1 MMAITYI
8 ADVLITERSH
18 GGRYGSAFRRL
29 SRAAGG
35 HRLDSS
41 LHAVAPEAVA
51 TGKKLLRYLCMS
63 EDRDSGGAEEY
74 ADLGKDVLYDGSS
87 GGGSQGVMGIDSK
100 GSEVGH
106 SDRKE

>member
-1 MMAITYI
+1 MATTYI
-8 ADVLITERSH
+8 DDVLITERSH
-18 GGRYGSAFRRL
+18 GDCYGSAFQRL

-41 LHAVAPEAVA
+41 LYAVAPETVA
-51 TGKKLLRYLCMS
+51 TGKKLLRYLFMS
-63 EDRDSGGAEEY
+63 EDGASGGAEEY
-74 ADLGKDVLYDGSS
+74 AGIGKDDLYDGSS
-87 GGGSQGVMGIDSK
+87 DGWSQGVMGIDAK